1 MVGVISISRDTVRY
15 RVLAAIAV
23 EWAARANSF
32 STA

>member
-1 MVGVISISRDTVRY
+1 MVGVILISRNIAQY
-15 RVLAAIAV
+15 RALTDIAV